1 MTMEVDE
8 FMNRVVVTG
17 IGIVSPNGITRE
29 SSWESIV
36 NLESGIIPSKYENTK
51 FVGEVDD
58 IFNEP
63 LTTKDKR
70 YMDRCTQMAVI
81 ASREAVK
88 DADLLINDENN
99 ENVSVFVGS
108 SVGGIRALADEF
120 GTAAVKGVDQMTMLV
135 IPRNLI
141 NMITAN
147 ISIDLGI
154 KGESLAYSIACASGT
169 VAVGEAFK
177 KIQNDSKKI
186 ILAGGAEA
194 CVIPQVIEAFR
205 KLRTLTNSK
214 SLDKASVPFSKDRSG
229 FVMSEGAAFLILE
242 ELNHAKERGVHIYC
256 EIEGY
261 GSSSDATS
269 LLAPD
274 LNGVTRCMENA
285 LIDAKCSSDE
295 VEYIN
300 AHGTS
305 TKLNDLTESKAIKEV
320 FNHNPLVS
328 STKSLHGHALGAAG
342 AIETALC
349 CMMIKKGKLIPTINV
364 SRDSVG
370 EDIEVNLLLEEVSNY
385 NGGKVLN
392 NSFAFGGHNA
402 SILLSNF
409 QD

>member
-1 MTMEVDE
+1 MIMEVDE

-29 SSWESIV
+29 STWESIV
-36 NLESGIIPSKYENTK
+36 NLENGIISSRYENTN

-99 ENVSVFVGS
+99 GNISVFVGS

-120 GTAAVKGVDQMTMLV
+120 GNAAVKGVDQMTMLV

-141 NMITAN
+141 NMISAN
-147 ISIDLGI
+147 ISIDLGL

-169 VAVGEAFK
+169 VAIGEAFK
-177 KIQNDSKKI
+177 KIQNGSKKI

-214 SLDKASVPFSKDRSG
+214 SVDKASVPFSKDRSG

-242 ELNHAKERGVHIYC
+242 ELNHAKGRGVHIYC

-285 LIDAKCSSDE
+285 LIDAKCSSNE

-305 TKLNDLTESKAIKEV
+305 TKLNDLTESKAIKKV
-320 FNHNPLVS
+320 FNQNPLVS
-328 STKSLHGHALGAAG
+328 STKSIHGHALGAAG

-385 NGGKVLN
+385 NGGKILN